1 LHFAFFILPFSL
13 LIATRDRPAELNRC
27 LAGIACQ
34 RGVEAEVV
42 VLDDASS
49 RPTDG
54 ETLQAGPFPVRLLRS
69 ETRVGVGAGRNWLMR
84 EARGDAF
91 VVLDDDAFFVDDDAL
106 LRLEAA
112 LARYP
117 EAGILALKIRDFRG
131 DGERWLTPHPRGA
144 GTEERLATPHRVAY
158 FLGGAH
164 VIRRAV
170 IEMCG
175 EYPESYAYGN
185 EELDLA
191 YRAIDRGFAIQFVPD
206 VVVHHKPPAAATTGI
221 EEGRHRL
228 YHHTRSRLLLAH
240 THLPAAPALVYS
252 LCWASIYGCRALRQH
267 AAGAFLRGVCDAWRE
282 AKSTPR
288 TPIGPAAIAYL
299 RDHFGRLWI

>member
-1 LHFAFFILPFSL
+1 LQFAI
-13 LIATRDRPAELNRC
+13 LIASRDRPDELSRC
-27 LAGIACQ
+27 LASVASQQGA
-34 RGVEAEVV
+34 EAEVI
-42 VLDDASS
+42 VLDDASA
-49 RPTDG
+49 RPIDG
-54 ETLQAGPFPVRLLRS
+54 EALEAGPFPLRLLRS
-69 ETRVGVGAGRNWLMR
+69 EIRLGVGAGRNWLMR
-84 EARGDAF
+84 EAKGDAF
-91 VVLDDDAFFVDDDAL
+91 VVLDDDAFFVDDEAL
-106 LRLEAA
+106 LRIEAA

-131 DGERWLTPHPRGA
+131 DTERWLTPHPRGA

-164 VIRRAV
+164 VIRRSVVEA
-170 IEMCG
+170 CG
-175 EYPESYAYGN
+175 MYPESYVYGN

-206 VVVHHKPPAAATTGI
+206 VVVHHIPPAAAGSTGAD
-221 EEGRHRL
+221 EARHRL

-240 THLPAAPALVYS
+240 THLPAVPAVVYS
-252 LCWASIYGCRALRQH
+252 LGWVGIYGLRALRRREVR
-267 AAGAFLRGVCDAWRE
+267 AFLRGVRDAWRE

-288 TPIGPAAIAYL
+288 RPIGPAAIAYL